1 MEICVL
7 PVGAGDIR
15 VLCWSRD
22 CLEGFQQVIDS
33 SGSQEELLETLFM
46 STFWR
51 KWSFVLASHLTVW
64 CRGQLVAIEN

>member
-7 PVGAGDIR
+7 PVGAGDMR

-33 SGSQEELLETLFM
+33 LGSQEELLETLSM
-46 STFWR
+46 STFGE
-51 KWSFVLASHLTVW
+51 SGVLCWHLTLHFGAGDSW
-64 CRGQLVAIEN
+64 

>member
-22 CLEGFQQVIDS
+22 CLKGFQQVIDS
-33 SGSQEELLETLFM
+33 SGSEEELLETIFMGTFGESGLLF
-46 STFWR
+46 W
-51 KWSFVLASHLTVW
+51 HLTLHFGAGDSW
-64 CRGQLVAIEN
+64 

>member
-1 MEICVL
+1 ML
-7 PVGAGDIR
+7 PVGAGDMR

-22 CLEGFQQVIDS
+22 CLQGFQQIIDS

-46 STFWR
+46 SAFEE
-51 KWSFVLASHLTVW
+51 SGPLCLHLTLHTLW